1 MKSAIYLLLSF
12 QIIGLSTLQGQ
23 EKLVYNLKKGDVFR
37 VEQHAVQYITQK
49 MDSAEHKMTN
59 NLYGIFAMEVIDA
72 NQGKYVLEV
81 HFETFRFKT
90 ESNLYGVFSDID
102 TSVPPSSEED
112 IEAKIFQGL
121 IGPRFQLVLL
131 PSGQVESMSGIENIV
146 DSMLEKAEIEDE
158 FSRAI
163 IKESVSKK
171 FNNEDMRE
179 SFQQFTY
186 IYPET
191 EVRANDTWSNGYS
204 GAVTA
209 QNTWQLL
216 AISDSDATLEGR
228 SDVQLKVE
236 EDSIIMKLEGTQH
249 TQVVS
254 DPGNGFIKTMA
265 IDQQTDGITI
275 VPKMDH
281 VEVPTTLNAT
291 ITYKLL

>member
-59 NLYGIFAMEVIDA
+59 NLYGIFVMEVIDA